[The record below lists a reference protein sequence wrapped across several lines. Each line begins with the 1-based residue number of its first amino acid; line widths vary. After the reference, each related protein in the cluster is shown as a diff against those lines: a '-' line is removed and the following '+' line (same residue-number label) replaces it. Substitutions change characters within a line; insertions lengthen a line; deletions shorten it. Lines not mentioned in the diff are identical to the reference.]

1 MKIFH
6 TNDQQVKRFVRRQA
20 ATVSVLIVSLCF
32 NIPPVL
38 ADGSGMADVTSTSVP
53 CMEETAGFGLN
64 CTAKDVQLASAKNI
78 VILDDGCAFPGDE
91 VTFTANFEVV
101 LTAKARHDVGIW
113 FAADGD
119 PNSDGALTGS
129 CWAATPA
136 YATEPVWLD
145 LDGTADSLPETNI
158 LSGSQDTCG
167 DIDNEHNP
175 LFPDITMTV
184 QCVDF
189 DRDGKLNLPNC
200 TSWRQPGSNDWCGEP
215 TGAFPGSPS
224 KCSCDLS
231 FNIDID
237 VPPAEL
243 LVTKTAGD
251 ETVPE
256 PGKNNLLFTITVKNT
271 SIDPENSI
279 DLDTLADNVYG
290 DLLDPFNP
298 NVTNNECDDKV
309 AADSNLGA
317 NETLTCSFQAAVLGN
332 AGDIHT
338 DTVSA
343 SGLDQRSPPNRIS
356 GEDDATVTITDVLP
370 GITVAKSANPDNVLE
385 PGDLVTFSVI
395 VNNTSSASSDPV
407 TIDTLNDERPSPG
420 GTVTSLHGMGDC
432 SIPQAIPAGGSYS
445 CSFSLQV
452 TGNAGNSE
460 TDLVTA
466 SGSDDDG
473 NAVSA
478 SDDATVTISDV
489 PSVIQLLKTA
499 APDEL
504 DEPGGNVTFSLTVNN
519 LSSVDSVTINSLTDT
534 VFGDLNGTGDC
545 SVPQTIQSGG
555 SYSCSFT
562 AYLEGE
568 PDAAHMNMATAS
580 GLDDDGNPVNDN
592 DGATVNFNNVAPA
605 ASLSKSATLATVIY
619 AVTVSNDSD
628 AEPLTLSALNDDKF
642 GDITDA
648 NNPLV
653 ESTTCVVPQQLEPT
667 DGEAGGLDEY
677 NCGFTAVVNCSPHTN
692 TMTGS
697 VTDNDKSAPVMPAGS
712 ATVTLLGAAE
722 CPPEIE

>member
-1 MKIFH
+1 
-6 TNDQQVKRFVRRQA
+6 
-20 ATVSVLIVSLCF
+20 VLIS
-32 NIPPVL
+32 
-38 ADGSGMADVTSTSVP
+38 
-53 CMEETAGFGLN
+53 
-64 CTAKDVQLASAKNI
+64 
-78 VILDDGCAFPGDE
+78 
-91 VTFTANFEVV
+91 
-101 LTAKARHDVGIW
+101 
-113 FAADGD
+113 
-119 PNSDGALTGS
+119 
-129 CWAATPA
+129 
-136 YATEPVWLD
+136 
-145 LDGTADSLPETNI
+145 
-158 LSGSQDTCG
+158 
-167 DIDNEHNP
+167 
-175 LFPDITMTV
+175 
-184 QCVDF
+184 CVDF

-279 DLDTLADNVYG
+279 DLDTLVDNVYG

-298 NVTNNECDDKV
+298 NITNNECDDKV

-317 NETLTCSFQAAVLGN
+317 SETLTCSFQAAVLGN

-338 DTVSA
+338 DKVSA

-370 GITVAKSANPDNVLE
+370 GITVAKSANPENVLE

-432 SIPQAIPAGGSYS
+432 SIPQTIPAGGSYS

-452 TGNAGNSE
+452 TGNAGDLE

-473 NAVSA
+473 NTVSA

-489 PSVIQLLKTA
+489 PSAIELLKTA

-519 LSSVDSVTINSLTDT
+519 LSSVDSVTINNLTDT
-534 VFGDLNGTGDC
+534 VFGDLNGAGDC
-545 SVPQTIQSGG
+545 SVPQAIQSGG

-562 AYLEGE
+562 VYLEGE
-568 PDAAHMNMATAS
+568 PDASHMNVATAS
-580 GLDDDGNPVNDN
+580 GLDDDGYVVSDS

-605 ASLSKSATLATVIY
+605 ASLSKSATLAAVIY

-628 AEPLTLSALNDDKF
+628 AEALTLTELYDDKF

-653 ESTTCVVPQQLEPT
+653 ESTTCVVPQQLEPA

-677 NCGFTAVVNCSPHTN
+677 SCGFTAVVNCSPHTN

-697 VTDNDKSAPVMPAGS
+697 VIDNDKSAPVMPAGS